1 MRAALEQA
9 GFEVVAWDGRTQKA
23 SSDSP
28 SNRRRAPPLLA
39 APLLGLHVV
48 MGPDFPAL
56 SAILGRNLRR
66 AESASCRPFSSVDR
80 EYTPREHHI
89 RNRR

>member
-9 GFEVVAWDGRTQKA
+9 GFEVVAWDDRTQKA

-48 MGPDFPAL
+48 MGPD
-56 SAILGRNLRR
+56 
-66 AESASCRPFSSVDR
+66 
-80 EYTPREHHI
+80 
-89 RNRR
+89 